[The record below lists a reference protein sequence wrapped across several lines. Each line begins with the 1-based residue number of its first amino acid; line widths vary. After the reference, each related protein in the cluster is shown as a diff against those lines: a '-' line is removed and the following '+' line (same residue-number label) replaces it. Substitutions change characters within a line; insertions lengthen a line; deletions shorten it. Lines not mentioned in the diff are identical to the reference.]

1 MGLEAMLFL
10 GGLLNYH
17 TLTFFVPQA
26 AAAAQVRTYRDNGV
40 KHSNSS
46 YNRVG
51 RINFRY
57 IDGLNF
63 GRIFWSAAHLITVLQ
78 GNLSLKSSSDQRDGQ
93 WSYKLQS
100 VA

>member
-10 GGLLNYH
+10 GGLLASHIDIYI
-17 TLTFFVPQA
+17 PQA

-63 GRIFWSAAHLITVLQ
+63 GQIFWSAAHLITVLQ
-78 GNLSLKSSSDQRDGQ
+78 GNLSLKSPPDQRDGQ
-93 WSYKLQS
+93 WPYKLQS